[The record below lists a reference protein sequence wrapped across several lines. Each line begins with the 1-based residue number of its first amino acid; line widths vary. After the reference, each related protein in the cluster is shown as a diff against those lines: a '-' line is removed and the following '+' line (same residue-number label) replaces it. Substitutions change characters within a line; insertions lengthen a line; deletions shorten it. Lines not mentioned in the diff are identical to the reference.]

1 MSDGVKGIYW
11 ERQVGMKS
19 KHDDVDDVEWDDAL
33 PAGTYHPSVSLLYTF
48 KKKILIV
55 YELSNI

>member
-1 MSDGVKGIYW
+1 MSDGVKGIYS

-19 KHDDVDDVEWDDAL
+19 KHDDVEWDDAL
-33 PAGTYHPSVSLLYTF
+33 PAGTYHPSVSLLYAF